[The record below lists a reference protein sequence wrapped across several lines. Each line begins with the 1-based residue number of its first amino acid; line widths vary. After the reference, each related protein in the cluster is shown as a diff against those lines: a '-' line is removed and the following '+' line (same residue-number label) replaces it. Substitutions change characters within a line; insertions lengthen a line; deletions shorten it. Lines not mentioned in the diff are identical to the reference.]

1 MMTGSPPG
9 QTRSSAQAPP
19 CATDMSLM
27 IQLKKKR
34 YAKSRKKDNK
44 KQVDVIKIRESGLF
58 MRGGGVRLLRADGK
72 RT

>member
-1 MMTGSPPG
+1 MMAGSPPG

-27 IQLKKKR
+27 IQSKKR

-44 KQVDVIKIRESGLF
+44 KQVDVIEIRESGLF
-58 MRGGGVRLLRADGK
+58 MRGGGVRLLRAAGK
-72 RT
+72 CT